1 MIAGNYPW
9 RKHMNLFRLF
19 QPGQNPWVNG
29 IRLAFLNAVLVAFS
43 ILSFL
48 GVLYLIS
55 WINQFRYANGANPS
69 SELPFPYLVLMLL
82 YAVVFLAAWI
92 WFGRRLHGTRQEW
105 IVTGLIGAG
114 PLFVLSVVGY
124 LGVGGGLVLKE
135 MNPDIIPA
143 ASFFVFG
150 GISTLIMF
158 AGITCTGLILLT
170 SRSADNPV
178 SLE

>member
-1 MIAGNYPW
+1 
-9 RKHMNLFRLF
+9 MNLFRLF
-19 QPGQNPWVNG
+19 QPGQNPWTNSL
-29 IRLAFLNAVLVAFS
+29 RLAFLNAVLAAFS
-43 ILSFL
+43 AFSFL

-55 WINQFRYANGANPS
+55 WINHLRYASGANSS
-69 SELPFPYLVLMLL
+69 SELPFPYPILMLL
-82 YAVVFLAAWI
+82 YAVLFPVAWI
-92 WFGRRLHGTRQEW
+92 YFGRRLSGTRQER
-105 IVTGLIGAG
+105 IITGLIGAG
-114 PLFVLSVVGY
+114 PLFALSVVGY
-124 LGVGGGLVLKE
+124 LGVGGGLVLNE

-178 SLE
+178 SLEPSS